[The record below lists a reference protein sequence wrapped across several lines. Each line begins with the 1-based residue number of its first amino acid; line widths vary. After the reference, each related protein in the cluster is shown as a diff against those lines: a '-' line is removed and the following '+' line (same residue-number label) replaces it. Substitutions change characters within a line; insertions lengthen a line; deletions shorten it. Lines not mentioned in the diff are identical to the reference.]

1 MFLTIILTVCLETV
15 MVNKSNE
22 PWKDIDYRA
31 KRGAERTCKARY
43 QPCLKKFIKL
53 RPREYHSI
61 CGPKKGYEKR

>member
-1 MFLTIILTVCLETV
+1 